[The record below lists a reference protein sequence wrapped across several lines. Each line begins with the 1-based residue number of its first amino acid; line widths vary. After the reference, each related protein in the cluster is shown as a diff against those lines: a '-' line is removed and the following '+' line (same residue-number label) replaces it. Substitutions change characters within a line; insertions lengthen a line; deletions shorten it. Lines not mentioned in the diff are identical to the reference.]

1 MTCWTS
7 SAASQR
13 SGAGAGLLT
22 IPGSPAVDCYF
33 PWYYIRDRIESGER
47 GSVKLENLPT
57 DILNV
62 LEVVHP

>member
-1 MTCWTS
+1 M
-7 SAASQR
+7 
-13 SGAGAGLLT
+13 
-22 IPGSPAVDCYF
+22 GSEMCIRDR
-33 PWYYIRDRIESGER
+33 YYIRDRIESGER

>member
-1 MTCWTS
+1 MHPVRVS
-7 SAASQR
+7 VI
-13 SGAGAGLLT
+13 
-22 IPGSPAVDCYF
+22 IPSYNYQD
-33 PWYYIRDRIESGER
+33 YIRDRIESGER